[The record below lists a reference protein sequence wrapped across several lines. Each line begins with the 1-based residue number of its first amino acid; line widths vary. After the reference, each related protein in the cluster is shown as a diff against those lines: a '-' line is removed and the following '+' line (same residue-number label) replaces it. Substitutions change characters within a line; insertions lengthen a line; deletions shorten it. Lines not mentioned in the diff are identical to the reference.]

1 MLKFLDF
8 INEEQE
14 TDEAWSRLSR
24 IKQGRNLKKRS
35 ARLKMGKMRQ
45 SRKIADPSRMKKR
58 AQKQARAKVLA
69 KLSKGMSKGD
79 MTHQR
84 KAEFEKRMAK
94 PAIKGLIARQAK
106 KLLPVL
112 RKQEIAKKAGRKSAA

>member
-1 MLKFLDF
+1 MLKFTDF
-8 INEEQE
+8 IKEEQE

-24 IKQGRNLKKRS
+24 IKQGRALKRRAPK
-35 ARLKMGKMRQ
+35 LKMGKMRQ
-45 SRKIADPSRMKKR
+45 SRKIADPKR
-58 AQKQARAKVLA
+58 IKNRAAKQARAQVLA
-69 KLSKGMSKGD
+69 KLAKGMKKGD

-94 PAIKGLIARQAK
+94 PAIKNLIARRAK

-112 RKQEIAKKAGRKSAA
+112 RKQELARKAGRKSAA